1 MNIMSSLYQHGTLA
15 MLMGKQL
22 QGTITVAELLT
33 HGDTGI
39 GTLTGL
45 DGEVIVLDGE
55 VYQAT
60 SDGKLNHIT
69 DKDTK
74 MPFVSVHF
82 DQPTRRLPF
91 SETSTDTLSQ
101 QLKSEKLTNIFAA
114 VKFHGDFSNMHVRV
128 AQKQE
133 TPYPSLLEVA
143 TNQSEFQEKNISGT
157 IVGYFA
163 PSVFSGPTAAG
174 WHIHFLSDDKKF
186 GGHILDFEGQNI
198 DGTLQIFDEFR
209 QHFPLED
216 SDFRDMSLN
225 LEGLSDDIATSEGGK
240 Q

>member
-114 VKFHGDFSNMHVRV
+114 VKLDRKSTRLNSSHDSKSRM
-128 AQKQE
+128 
-133 TPYPSLLEVA
+133 PSSA
-143 TNQSEFQEKNISGT
+143 
-157 IVGYFA
+157 
-163 PSVFSGPTAAG
+163 
-174 WHIHFLSDDKKF
+174 
-186 GGHILDFEGQNI
+186 
-198 DGTLQIFDEFR
+198 
-209 QHFPLED
+209 
-216 SDFRDMSLN
+216 
-225 LEGLSDDIATSEGGK
+225 
-240 Q
+240 